1 MDLGIP
7 GLGPAVRIGMG
18 GSAIVYRARQDRLD
32 REVAVK
38 ILTDRDPSFLRRFE
52 REARVLGRLS
62 RLPGIVTVHASGL
75 TSSGDPYLLLEFC
88 ASSLQDRLYRDGPIE
103 AAEACRL
110 LARVAATVAE
120 AAATGVVH
128 RDLKPANILLDDA
141 GEPLVADFGIASVL
155 GSTMGHSTSIG
166 FTPGYAAPET
176 LRGDAG
182 GPEVDVY
189 ALGATLFHL
198 VAGRAPFVDRV
209 DGANLLALAAT
220 IDTEPVEDLRPSGI
234 PDAVCS
240 IIERAMA
247 KDPST
252 RPSMAELADAL
263 ARASSDAVSSAPSS
277 APSDA
282 VSSAP
287 SDAVDAQADG
297 SDTTLDSR
305 PEPTPTPVAA
315 PAAANKPAPPPT
327 HLGFGDQAPIPP
339 LTPAP
344 RKAAGDRVPGTM
356 LLASGIV
363 VALFI
368 FGAALTR
375 QSSSQDNRPVTTT
388 ATTIVMPTTGMPPER
403 SPTTGIPGLVDTPPV
418 STTTTESFATTDDL
432 LASWTA
438 QRTAAIADLT
448 SRIRS
453 DDQADGVV
461 EGVGGFS
468 IDRSTCG
475 PDWSDRAGI
484 ADGTITIGVAYDD
497 GPLAGWATK
506 HAGLAA
512 YVEWINA
519 NGGIG
524 PDGLAVEARFIDTGI
539 GDEEMDRIIAGDEL
553 FALTTIS
560 SDGLALNDRLNE
572 ACVPHALVMN
582 NHPAWGDPDG
592 HPWTTALEMSHLT
605 EAHLWVELIEGWFTE
620 PVSVTAVVMDN
631 DFGDRYESGFRDA
644 MVASPTI
651 AELTV
656 IRHDETAADVTDEL
670 VEAAATDPDVLIAMT
685 AGNPCLQTLTAAAE
699 AGITAET
706 TPLRILP
713 SHCRQPSAYL
723 TPAGDAAD
731 SWVSLDGGLRDL
743 SDASDGVAYGTF
755 VMTGLADAG
764 LDPTLELHQQGFGLH
779 GWTWHQSLEI
789 AAALPG
795 GLTRTNLVLAQ
806 RGLASLDHPMVVPGV
821 EFGTWGSADPYPIEG
836 AGVDVFWDGVWQPL
850 SVVDLDGRTPP
861 CRWSDD
867 GGC

>member
-32 REVAVK
+32 RDVAVK

-75 TSSGDPYLLLEFC
+75 TTSGDPYLLLEFC
-88 ASSLQDRLYRDGPIE
+88 PSSLQDRIYRDGPVD
-103 AAEACRL
+103 AGQACRL
-110 LARVAATVAE
+110 LAQVAATLAE

-189 ALGATLFHL
+189 AIGATLFHL

-220 IDTEPVEDLRPSGI
+220 IDAEPVEDLRPSGV

-247 KDPST
+247 KDPTT
-252 RPSMAELADAL
+252 RPTMTELAAAL
-263 ARASSDAVSSAPSS
+263 NGAGSRGSEPPGLGDNVAPT
-277 APSDA
+277 
-282 VSSAP
+282 
-287 SDAVDAQADG
+287 AD
-297 SDTTLDSR
+297 
-305 PEPTPTPVAA
+305 PTPATAPAPAAVTLAAMTPPAVAGPMAA
-315 PAAANKPAPPPT
+315 PAEAGRPAPPPT
-327 HLGFGDQAPIPP
+327 HLGFDDRKPGEP
-339 LTPAP
+339 LMPGTS
-344 RKAAGDRVPGTM
+344 KARGDRVASTM

-368 FGAALTR
+368 VGAALAGR
-375 QSSSQDNRPVTTT
+375 SSSPNPGAAGITT
-388 ATTIVMPTTGMPPER
+388 TTIVVPTTGMPPELA
-403 SPTTGIPGLVDTPPV
+403 PTTGIPGNGFVGGTPR
-418 STTTTESFATTDDL
+418 STTTTGGFATTDDL
-432 LASWTA
+432 IASWA
-438 QRTAAIADLT
+438 EQRTAAIADLT
-448 SRIRS
+448 NRVRS
-453 DDQADGVV
+453 DGRADGRV
-461 EGVGGFS
+461 EGVGGFA
-468 IDRSTCG
+468 IDRRACG

-506 HAGLAA
+506 HAGLDA

-539 GDEEMDRIIAGDEL
+539 GDDEIDRIIAGDDL
-553 FALTTIS
+553 FAITTIS

-582 NHPAWGDPDG
+582 GHPAWGDPDG
-592 HPWTTALEMSHLT
+592 HPWTTGLEMSHLT
-605 EAHLWVELIEGWFTE
+605 EANLWVELIERWFAQ

-631 DFGDRYESGFRDA
+631 DFGDRYESGFREA

-651 AELTV
+651 GELTIV
-656 IRHDETAADVTDEL
+656 RHDETADDVTDEL

-685 AGNPCLQTLTAAAE
+685 AGNPCLLTLTAAAE
-699 AGITAET
+699 AGIMAET

-713 SHCRQPSAYL
+713 SHCRQPNAYL
-723 TPAGDAAD
+723 IPAGDAAD
-731 SWVSLDGGLRDL
+731 NWVSLDGGLRDL
-743 SDASDGVAYGTF
+743 SDATDGVAYGTF

-764 LDPTLELHQQGFGLH
+764 LDPSVELHQQGFGLY

-806 RGLASLDHPMVVPGV
+806 RGLASLDHPMVIEGV

-836 AGVDVFWDGVWQPL
+836 AGVDVFWDGAWQPL
-850 SVVDLDGRTPP
+850 DVVDINGRTPP
-861 CRWSDD
+861 CHWSGD